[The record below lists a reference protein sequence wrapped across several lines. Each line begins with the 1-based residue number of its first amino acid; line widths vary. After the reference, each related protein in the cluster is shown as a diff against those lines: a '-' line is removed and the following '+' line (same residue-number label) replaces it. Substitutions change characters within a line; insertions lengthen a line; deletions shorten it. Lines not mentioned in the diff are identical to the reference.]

1 MQGFPGGHMKKQRVF
16 WICMLV
22 LLYSVYAGYWWDRFM
37 TIIHCGT
44 SEPFFQLNAVQ
55 RMITIKLPM

>member
-1 MQGFPGGHMKKQRVF
+1 
-16 WICMLV
+16 MLV

-55 RMITIKLPM
+55 RMITIAADVASGLAAFCRS

>member
-1 MQGFPGGHMKKQRVF
+1 MKKQRVF